1 MYMHWTMGT
10 NMREM
15 TFPLENFAEGEDQDT
30 RRCTSFGEAAAMIA
44 NDPEI
49 LGLADFFKCF

>member
-1 MYMHWTMGT
+1 MGT